1 MVYCNPNAGFYEF
14 SFHRSEWFEFYCEL
28 GINLVLWNY
37 PGYGRS
43 PGPACL
49 KKIFKDGE
57 EIFDF
62 LRNKKQAKV
71 VGVHGES
78 LGGAVACFL
87 ARKCAA
93 DFLFADRTFASLRDT
108 ALNNFGKIAFLGF
121 RAACQEDVQSAENYL
136 ESKCYKVISA
146 DFKDFMICDL
156 ASLKVG
162 VAVRTLFPGCKKL
175 PKTHVLSEENLD
187 GLLKALVRVSGL
199 VDQFNVITSNSSK
212 SSKLYQPLQEDLD
225 LFENERFKELIQKL
239 KTLLTLLEAG
249 GCSILESIK
258 TRTPKQS
265 LISWILVFD
274 IWGASI
280 FLTKSASI
288 QNTINVLKNILS
300 EFDHLGEVDH
310 IFTELESIKSSIL
323 SFKSRFESR
332 IEAIDSKSLCTSQE
346 FKTEIDY
353 ESAGNLISLTCGHA
367 GPYSTYERLSYEKHL
382 IKAKFIYL

>member
-1 MVYCNPNAGFYEF
+1 MIYCNPNAGFYEF

-43 PGPACL
+43 PGPASL

-57 EIFDF
+57 EIFAF
-62 LRNKKQAKV
+62 LRNKKEAKV
-71 VGVHGES
+71 IGIHGES
-78 LGGAVACFL
+78 LGGAPACFL
-87 ARKCAA
+87 ARRCAA
-93 DFLFADRTFASLRDT
+93 DFLFADRTFASLSDT

-121 RAACQEDVQSAENYL
+121 RGACRDDVQSAENYL
-136 ESKCYKVISA
+136 EAKCYKIISA
-146 DFKDFMICDL
+146 DFKDYMISDF
-156 ASLKVG
+156 ASLKLG
-162 VAVRTLFPGCKKL
+162 VAVRTLYSGCNKF
-175 PKTHVLSEENLD
+175 PKTHIVTEENLEC
-187 GLLKALVRVSGL
+187 LLKALTRVSGL
-199 VDQFNVITSNSSK
+199 VDQLNVITSNSSK
-212 SSKLYQPLQEDLD
+212 AGKLYQPLQEDLD

-249 GCSILESIK
+249 GCSILESVK
-258 TRTPKQS
+258 TRTPKKS

-280 FLTKSASI
+280 FLTRSAST
-288 QNTINVLKNILS
+288 QNTVNVLKNILS

-310 IFTELESIKSSIL
+310 VYTELESIKSSIN
-323 SFKSRFESR
+323 SFKIHFESR
-332 IEAIDSKSLCTSQE
+332 IEAIDSKSLSTSQE

-353 ESAGNLISLTCGHA
+353 DSAGNLISLTCGHA

-382 IKAKFIYL
+382 VKAKFINV